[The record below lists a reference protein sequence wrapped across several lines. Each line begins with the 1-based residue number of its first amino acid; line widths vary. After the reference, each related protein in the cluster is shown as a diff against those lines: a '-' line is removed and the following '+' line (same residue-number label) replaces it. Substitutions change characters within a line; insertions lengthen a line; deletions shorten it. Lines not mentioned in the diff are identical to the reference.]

1 MKAAMKFRIDGQ
13 WRWLVAVGGILVPG
27 IVFGAFSV
35 PHQFEAGTPIKASE
49 MNANFEAIA
58 AKLDESAE
66 PPSAPV
72 IGTLTLQGVASALPI
87 TKLTQSI
94 NVTWTPGTAPSKPKL
109 SEIVVQRPAGAG
121 TPGLNS
127 AAVQG
132 RSLATA
138 SIELG
143 DLTIELSTVRLTG
156 VAVSD
161 ARGGLPQEAI
171 NLTFGAISW
180 TWDDGA
186 SAVRTVEFDV
196 QNGASGAGT
205 IDAFAFGYFPPG
217 VAQDDAYQPIS
228 GYRHQVACATPAAG
242 CKPIHGPLVMSKL
255 VSAETL
261 GELGSVLA
269 ARPAGVTLD
278 WFADDSTVNHGV
290 ELEGGL
296 ITELAITTGD
306 DGSLNEAIGFTYP
319 RITWR
324 AGNTSANWD
333 VVAGAQF

>member
-1 MKAAMKFRIDGQ
+1 MKFRIDGQ

-49 MNANFEAIA
+49 VNANFEAIA
-58 AKLDESAE
+58 AKLDEAAE

-72 IGTLTLQGVASALPI
+72 IGTLSLAGVASALPI

-94 NVTWTPGTAPSKPKL
+94 NVTWTPGLTPSKPKL
-109 SEIVVQRPAGAG
+109 SEIVVQRPAGTG
-121 TPGLNS
+121 TADINS

-138 SIELG
+138 SIVLG
-143 DLTIELSTVRLTG
+143 DLTIDLSAVRLTG
-156 VAVSD
+156 VSVSD

-171 NLTFGAISW
+171 ALTFGAISW
-180 TWDDGA
+180 TWDDGV

-196 QNGASGAGT
+196 QSGAVGAGT
-205 IDAFAFGYFPPG
+205 VDAFAFGYFPPG
-217 VAQDDAYQPIS
+217 VAQDDGYQAIS
-228 GYRHQVACATPAAG
+228 NYRHQVACATPAAG
-242 CKPIHGPLVMSKL
+242 CKPLHGPLVIRKL
-255 VSAETL
+255 VSAATL
-261 GELGSVLA
+261 GELGAVLSAHA
-269 ARPAGVTLD
+269 ASVTLD
-278 WFADDSTVNHGV
+278 WFADDATVNHGV
-290 ELEGGL
+290 ELEGSL

-306 DGSLNEAIGFTYP
+306 DGSLNEAVGFTYP
-319 RITWR
+319 RITWK
-324 AGNTSANWD
+324 AGDTVANWD